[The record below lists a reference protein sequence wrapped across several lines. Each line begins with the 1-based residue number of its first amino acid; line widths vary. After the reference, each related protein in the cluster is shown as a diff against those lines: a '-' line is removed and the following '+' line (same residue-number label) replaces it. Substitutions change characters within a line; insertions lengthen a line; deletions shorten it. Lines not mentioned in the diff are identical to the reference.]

1 MADKVVIEGELRV
14 KEMLKERGI
23 KMYQLAEMI
32 GITPESVTRALMR
45 NPQFSTLKAIADAL
59 GVPVR
64 ELFSTQRAEPNIVR
78 GTVVIG
84 TFVYDINGIGSL
96 NAALEAAKKEYQRL
110 GIPYVEEER

>member
-1 MADKVVIEGELRV
+1 
-14 KEMLKERGI
+14 
-23 KMYQLAEMI
+23 MYQLAEMI
-32 GITPESVTRALMR
+32 GITPESLTRALMR

-64 ELFSTQRAEPNIVR
+64 ELFSTRRAEPNIVR

-96 NAALEAAKKEYQRL
+96 NAALEAAKKEYERL
-110 GIPYVEEER
+110 GIPSVEEER

>member
-14 KEMLKERGI
+14 KEILKERGI

-32 GITPESVTRALMR
+32 GITPESLTRALMR

-64 ELFSTQRAEPNIVR
+64 ELFSIQKQEPNIVR

-84 TFVYDINGIGSL
+84 TFVYDVKDISSL
-96 NAALEAAKKEYQRL
+96 NAALEAAKKEYERL

>member
-14 KEMLKERGI
+14 KEILKERGI

-32 GITPESVTRALMR
+32 GITPESLTRALMR

-64 ELFSTQRAEPNIVR
+64 ELFCTQRAEPNIVR

-84 TFVYDINGIGSL
+84 TFVYDVKDISSL
-96 NAALEAAKKEYQRL
+96 NAALEAAKKEYERL
-110 GIPYVEEER
+110 GIPYVEEE

>member
-14 KEMLKERGI
+14 KEILKERGI

-32 GITPESVTRALMR
+32 GITPESLTRALMR

-59 GVPVR
+59 RVPVR
-64 ELFSTQRAEPNIVR
+64 ELFSTQKTEPNIVR
-78 GTVVIG
+78 GTVVIAG
-84 TFVYDINGIGSL
+84 FVYDINGIGSL
-96 NAALEAAKKEYQRL
+96 NAALEAAKKEYERL

>member
-14 KEMLKERGI
+14 KEILKERGI

-32 GITPESVTRALMR
+32 GITPESLTRALMR

-64 ELFSTQRAEPNIVR
+64 ELFSTQRDEPNTVR

-96 NAALEAAKKEYQRL
+96 NAALEAAKKEYDRL

>member
-14 KEMLKERGI
+14 KEILKERGI

-32 GITPESVTRALMR
+32 GITPESLTRALMR

-64 ELFSTQRAEPNIVR
+64 ELFSTQKQEPNIVR

-84 TFVYDINGIGSL
+84 AFVYDVKDISSL
-96 NAALEAAKKEYQRL
+96 NAALEAAKKEYERL
-110 GIPYVEEER
+110 GIPYVVEER